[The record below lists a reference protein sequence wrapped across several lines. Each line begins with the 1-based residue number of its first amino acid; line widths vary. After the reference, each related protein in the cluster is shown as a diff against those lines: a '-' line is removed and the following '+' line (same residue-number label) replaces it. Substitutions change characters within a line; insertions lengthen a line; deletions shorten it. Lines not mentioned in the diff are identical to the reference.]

1 MADILTMDVW
11 ASIAAV
17 FTVTSIALSFYEIIG
32 HMCNYTKPYL
42 QRYIIRILLIVPIYS
57 LNAFVAMIYP
67 ASGLY
72 FDSSREVYE
81 SFVIY
86 SFMKYILNFLQH
98 DTNLQQYIDHKPAP
112 AHLFPFC
119 CLPGCVGGRAF
130 MLRCKHGILQYV
142 VVRPITTLVAFI
154 SQEFGF
160 YGEDQYNPLSGYTYP
175 VLLIINNLSQFTAMY
190 SLVIFYTGYKQELKP
205 MSPLAKFL
213 SIKLVVFFSFF
224 QQVLISALIEID
236 AVEDFLRSIFASSLD
251 GKVLI
256 ARKCQEFFICIDMLI
271 AAFGHLFAFSYVP
284 FVEDDDDESYPIVG
298 AQTARRQSLARQ
310 SPKRRN
316 LDRQKRQNSCC
327 MALGNLMDFT
337 DETSDMQVYFSS
349 IFGRIRQIFTFSRP
363 LPTVVSSPSLITTAS
378 QSNIPSTAEEPLAES
393 SEASTETRT
402 PINGGGRRDKSEY
415 RPL

>member
-1 MADILTMDVW
+1 MADILTMDIW

-17 FTVTSIALSFYEIIG
+17 FTVTSITLSFYEIIG
-32 HMCNYTKPYL
+32 HLRNYTKPYL

-57 LNAFVAMIYP
+57 LNAFVAMIIP

-98 DTNLQQYIDHKPAP
+98 DTNLQQYIDYKPAP
-112 AHLFPFC
+112 SHIFPFC

-142 VVRPITTLVAFI
+142 VVRPITTLIAFI

-190 SLVIFYTGYKQELKP
+190 CLVIFYTGYKQELKP

-224 QQVLISALIEID
+224 QQVLISALIEIE
-236 AVEDFLRSIFASSLD
+236 AVEMFLSQVFPNLD
-251 GKVLI
+251 NKILI
-256 ARKCQEFFICIDMLI
+256 ARKCQEFLICIDMLI

-284 FVEDDDDESYPIVG
+284 FIDDDDETYPIVG
-298 AQTARRQSLARQ
+298 RPQSNPEDRHRSKRNPRRQ
-310 SPKRRN
+310 K
-316 LDRQKRQNSCC
+316 QNTCC
-327 MALGNLMDFT
+327 MALGNILDFT
-337 DETSDMQVYFSS
+337 DERGDVSEHFSS
-349 IFGRIRQIFTFSRP
+349 IFNRIRGIFTFRRP
-363 LPTVVSSPSLITTAS
+363 LPMVVSSPEDPSRDTVDRSL
-378 QSNIPSTAEEPLAES
+378 EETQES
-393 SEASTETRT
+393 RDESTETRI
-402 PINGGGRRDKSEY
+402 PINSDGVESSGY
-415 RPL
+415 RSLDS